1 MYKKGELSMK
11 IANEGKKNLEPKANY
26 IEPRGC
32 GCNPGSLLSSA
43 RDYGCACGCT
53 TSSNSSSAKN
63 VGVNL

>member
-1 MYKKGELSMK
+1 MK

-53 TSSNSSSAKN
+53 TSNNSSSAKN

>member
-1 MYKKGELSMK
+1 MK
-11 IANEGKKNLEPKANY
+11 IANANY